1 MSCEGCLTTQKG
13 SDSSLEQIKV
23 EAKKYAKENKIS
35 VAIYKE
41 GFEWHFTTAQE
52 AIQNGYPTIEYIS
65 QY

>member
-13 SDSSLEQIKV
+13 SDTSLEKIKA
-23 EAKKYAKENKIS
+23 EAKKYAKENQIP

-41 GFEWHFTTAQE
+41 GFEWFFTSAEE
-52 AIQNGYPTIEYIS
+52 AIRCGYPTIEYIS